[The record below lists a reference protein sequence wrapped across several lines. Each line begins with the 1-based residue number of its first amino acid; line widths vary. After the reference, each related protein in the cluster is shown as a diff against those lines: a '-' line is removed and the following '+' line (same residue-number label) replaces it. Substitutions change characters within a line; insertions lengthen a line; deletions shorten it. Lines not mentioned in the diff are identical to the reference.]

1 MNRTV
6 EVNRRDICPGD
17 IPRTAEYELDDNM
30 TIPQFLQ
37 FIAEHFLWDVLH
49 YQWRIVASDYD
60 HPLGFIARR
69 KPDAQVNLKGPS
81 EVVSYLSQQL
91 DRNDLV
97 ECCVPPELT
106 IKDLDVTS
114 VACVDE
120 N

>member
-30 TIPQFLQ
+30 TIPEFLQ
-37 FIAEHFLWDVLH
+37 FIAEHFLWSVLH

-60 HPLGFIARR
+60 RPLGFIAHR
-69 KPDAQVNLKGPS
+69 KPDAQMNLKGPG
-81 EVVSYLSQQL
+81 EVVSYLSQQF